1 MLLEEYQQLILS
13 RDAEEEYAKNQLTV
27 EQEKNYQE
35 LISLKDEEINLL
47 KEDKSKKEQMIIGLN
62 LKI

>member
-13 RDAEEEYAKNQLTV
+13 RDAEDEYTKNQLTV